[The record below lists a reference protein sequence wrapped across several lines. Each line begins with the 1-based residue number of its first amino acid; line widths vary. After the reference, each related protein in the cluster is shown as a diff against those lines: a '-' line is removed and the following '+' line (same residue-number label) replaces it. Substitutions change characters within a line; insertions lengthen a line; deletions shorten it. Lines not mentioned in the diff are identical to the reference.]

1 MPDSPSP
8 PASPPATPGREQ
20 LTALRAQHPQWR
32 IWRSDEGRFY
42 ATRYGLQPGVPGQ
55 GLTADSGTALGLR
68 DAIVAAEADAAA
80 YSTSML

>member
-1 MPDSPSP
+1 MPDGPSP
-8 PASPPATPGREQ
+8 AASPPGREQ

-42 ATRYGLQPGVPGQ
+42 ATRYGLQPGAPGQ
-55 GLTADSGTALGLR
+55 GCTADSGTALGLH

-80 YSTSML
+80 FSSAAS